1 MDAPTQFGIVVC
13 QSGEVEIPHHMR
25 ESAHMKIS
33 TVGLDIAKQVF
44 QVHGVDERGNVV
56 LQKRLK
62 RREMAEF
69 FANLPHCL
77 VGMETCGTSHYW
89 GRQLQGWGH
98 TVRLMAPRF
107 VKPYLNCEKNDT
119 NDAAAICEA
128 VSRPSMRFVPVKS
141 AEQQALL
148 VLHRTRAGLV
158 RARTGASN
166 QIRGLLLE
174 FGLTLRLGRREV
186 AARLPEILEDAENGL
201 PPVARDGLAVLGQHL
216 KDLARRINEIEHAIT
231 TWHRH
236 DEASQRLA
244 AVPGIGL
251 LSATA
256 LVATAGDARVF
267 KNGRQFAAWLGLVP
281 KQRSS
286 GGRIRLSGISKR
298 GDRYLRTLLI
308 QGGHAVLRHRIPGSE
323 AWLDQLVQRRHKNVA
338 AVAIANKNARLAWA
352 LLVHQRQYQSD
363 YVSCAP

>member
-1 MDAPTQFGIVVC
+1 
-13 QSGEVEIPHHMR
+13 
-25 ESAHMKIS
+25 MKIS
-33 TVGLDIAKQVF
+33 TIGLDIAKQVF
-44 QVHGVDERGNVV
+44 QVHGVDERGKIV

-69 FANLPHCL
+69 FANLPPCL
-77 VGMETCGTSHYW
+77 IGLEACGTSHYW

-98 TVRLMAPRF
+98 TIRLMAPRF
-107 VKPYLNCEKNDT
+107 VKAYLNREKNDA

-128 VSRPSMRFVPVKS
+128 VGRPSMRFVPVKS

-166 QIRGLLLE
+166 QVRGLLLE
-174 FGLTLRLGRREV
+174 FGITLRVGRREV

-201 PPVARDGLAVLGQHL
+201 PPVAREGLAVLGQHL
-216 KDLARRINEIEHAIT
+216 KDLVQRIVEIEHAIT
-231 TWHRH
+231 AWHRSQ
-236 DEASQRLA
+236 EASVRLA
-244 AVPGIGL
+244 AIPGIGVF
-251 LSATA
+251 SATA
-256 LVATAGDARVF
+256 LVATAGDATVF
-267 KNGRQFAAWLGLVP
+267 RNGRQFAAWLGLVP
-281 KQRSS
+281 KQHSS

-308 QGGHAVLRHRIPGSE
+308 QGAHAVLCHRSPGTD

-352 LLVHQRQYQSD
+352 LLAHQRTDQDS
-363 YVSCAP
+363 YVTCAP

>member
-1 MDAPTQFGIVVC
+1 
-13 QSGEVEIPHHMR
+13 
-25 ESAHMKIS
+25 MKIS
-33 TVGLDIAKQVF
+33 TIGLDIAKQVF
-44 QVHGVDERGNVV
+44 QVHGVDERGKIV

-69 FANLPHCL
+69 FANLPPCL
-77 VGMETCGTSHYW
+77 IGLEACGTSHYW

-98 TVRLMAPRF
+98 TIRLMAPRF
-107 VKPYLNCEKNDT
+107 VKAYLNREKNDA

-128 VSRPSMRFVPVKS
+128 VGRPSMRFVPVKS

-166 QIRGLLLE
+166 QVRGLLLE
-174 FGLTLRLGRREV
+174 FGITLRVGRREV

-201 PPVARDGLAVLGQHL
+201 PPVAREGLAVLGQHL
-216 KDLARRINEIEHAIT
+216 KDLVQRIVEIEHAIT
-231 TWHRH
+231 AWHRSQ
-236 DEASQRLA
+236 EASVRLA
-244 AVPGIGL
+244 AIPGISVF
-251 LSATA
+251 SATA
-256 LVATAGDARVF
+256 LVATAGDATVF
-267 KNGRQFAAWLGLVP
+267 RNGRQFAAWLGLVP
-281 KQRSS
+281 KQHSS

-308 QGGHAVLRHRIPGSE
+308 QGAHAVLCHRSPGTD

-352 LLVHQRQYQSD
+352 LLAHQRTDQDS
-363 YVSCAP
+363 YVTCAP

>member
-1 MDAPTQFGIVVC
+1 
-13 QSGEVEIPHHMR
+13 
-25 ESAHMKIS
+25 MKIS
-33 TVGLDIAKQVF
+33 TIGLDIAKQVF
-44 QVHGVDERGNVV
+44 QVHGVDERGKIV

-69 FANLPHCL
+69 FANLPPCL
-77 VGMETCGTSHYW
+77 IGLEACGTSHYW

-98 TVRLMAPRF
+98 TIRLMAPRF
-107 VKPYLNCEKNDT
+107 VKAYLNREKNDA

-128 VSRPSMRFVPVKS
+128 VGRLSMRFVPVKS

-166 QIRGLLLE
+166 QVRGLLLE
-174 FGLTLRLGRREV
+174 FGITLRVGRREV

-201 PPVARDGLAVLGQHL
+201 PPVAREGLAVLGQHL
-216 KDLARRINEIEHAIT
+216 KDLVQRIVEIEHAIT
-231 TWHRH
+231 AWHRSQ
-236 DEASQRLA
+236 EASVRLA
-244 AVPGIGL
+244 AIPGIGVF
-251 LSATA
+251 SATA
-256 LVATAGDARVF
+256 LVATAGDATVF
-267 KNGRQFAAWLGLVP
+267 RNGRQFAAWLGLVP
-281 KQRSS
+281 KQHSS

-308 QGGHAVLRHRIPGSE
+308 QGAHAVLCHRSPGTD

-352 LLVHQRQYQSD
+352 LLAHRRTYQDS
-363 YVSCAP
+363 YVTCAP

>member
-1 MDAPTQFGIVVC
+1 
-13 QSGEVEIPHHMR
+13 
-25 ESAHMKIS
+25 MKVT

-44 QVHGVDERGNVV
+44 QVHGVDERGKVV

-69 FANLPHCL
+69 FANLPPCL
-77 VGMETCGTSHYW
+77 IGLEACGTAHYW
-89 GRQLQGWGH
+89 GRQLQGFGH
-98 TVRLMAPRF
+98 TVKLMAPRF
-107 VKPYLNCEKNDT
+107 VKPYLNREKNDA

-128 VSRPSMRFVPVKS
+128 VGRPSMRFVPLKS

-148 VLHRTRAGLV
+148 VLHRARAGLV
-158 RARTGASN
+158 RARTGVCN
-166 QIRGLLLE
+166 QVRGLLLE
-174 FGLTLRLGRREV
+174 FGIALRTGRREV

-201 PPVARDGLAVLGQHL
+201 PPVAREGLAVLLAHL
-216 KDLARRINEIEHAIT
+216 KDLEQRITDIEQAIRA
-231 TWHRH
+231 WHRSQ
-236 DEASQRLA
+236 EASQRLA
-244 AVPGIGL
+244 AIPGIGVFG
-251 LSATA
+251 ATA
-256 LVATAGDARVF
+256 LVASAGDATVF
-267 KNGRQFAAWLGLVP
+267 RSGRQFAAWLGLVP

-308 QGGHAVLRHRIPGSE
+308 QGAHAVLCHRSPG
-323 AWLDQLVQRRHKNVA
+323 ADIWLDQLVQRRHKNVA

-352 LLVHQRQYQSD
+352 LLAHQRTYQND